1 MSEIKIR
8 KLNRRDIF
16 LLYCWFNDKENL
28 QFKIKTKYKILFRNH
43 KVWLLNFIKNKTGF
57 IWIIKYKNKDVGN
70 IRLNKLFYKTYEI
83 DIFIMKEFRS
93 LKIASKSLIKVENN
107 LKKGSVIHSYVKKN
121 NFRSYKFFIKNNF
134 SLFNTNK
141 EVWFL
146 KKHV

>member
-121 NFRSYKFFIKNNF
+121 NLRSYKFFIKNNF